1 MNSERTVRLKNRGTE
16 AKSWSGLATRKA
28 RYVANTD
35 AESDP
40 LISPTHVRMLGAI
53 FDYKDLAAQSW
64 QVRPEGTAPRPAPR

>member
-1 MNSERTVRLKNRGTE
+1 MSGKRSENRSPLE
-16 AKSWSGLATRKA
+16 AHSPVSQQTS

-40 LISPTHVRMLGAI
+40 LISPTYVRMLGAI

-64 QVRPEGTAPRPAPR
+64 QVRVGRRSRP